1 MVGAEGEA
9 IRQQAFTGR
18 LPSDGFID
26 ATLDDIHRRYRGLDD
41 GEVADYIPILAEA
54 DPDWF
59 GLSLIESAG
68 TVHETGDADIAFSIQ
83 SISKAVVFAL
93 LCLPRSP
100 ELVHER
106 VGVHHTGLPFNSV
119 MAIELN
125 DGKPLNSMVNA
136 GAIATTALMP
146 GSTPA
151 EKWEN
156 IRSGL
161 SLFAGRQLSLDGR
174 VYASEME
181 ANQRNKALARLLES
195 YERIITDPLDTVD
208 IYTRQCSLSVT
219 AHDLAV
225 MGATLADGGI
235 NPVTRRRVVSAEIA
249 RDTLALLASCGMYE
263 NSGEWLFE
271 IGLPAKSGVSG
282 GIVAIAPGKGAL
294 GTFSPRLDSAGNSVR
309 GQRACFHI
317 SRVLGM
323 NLFASTPAAGVQ
335 GKQDDPRRATSAHRT
350 SSTARERRSMS
361 TETAPDETEERRSW
375 APMVGLFLA
384 QVLMSFNVAA
394 LPISLGGMVEDF
406 GVAPTVASS
415 TIVVYGLA

>member
-83 SISKAVVFAL
+83 SISKAFVFAL
-93 LCLPRSP
+93 VCQARST

-106 VGVHHTGLPFNSV
+106 VGVNNTGLPFNSV

-323 NLFASTPAAGVQ
+323 NLFASTAAAG
-335 GKQDDPRRATSAHRT
+335 R
-350 SSTARERRSMS
+350 
-361 TETAPDETEERRSW
+361 
-375 APMVGLFLA
+375 
-384 QVLMSFNVAA
+384 
-394 LPISLGGMVEDF
+394 
-406 GVAPTVASS
+406 
-415 TIVVYGLA
+415 